1 MAHRWLLRARVCFPR
16 RSTALTRASTRHSA
30 NPEHARANPEHGCAC
45 AISFLSFLRVFRG
58 GPVPL
63 RGYVWGAG
71 SRNLSSLTLSLPI
84 VSGRAALYL
93 CPLFSAV
100 LRHARGHRWG
110 SWRRP
115 HPALAPPE
123 LLAPVQRISLSRG
136 KVTCRCL
143 PHAARRSGPKVVNLL
158 ARPDHDPC
166 LFRVVGGPGP
176 FPPLLYLYPLFLGC
190 SVPLEGGPPH
200 LFSEPLEWYMC
211 RGSQA

>member
-1 MAHRWLLRARVCFPR
+1 LFPPTLHRFDAR
-16 RSTALTRASTRHSA
+16 LTTRHSA

-71 SRNLSSLTLSLPI
+71 SRNLSSLTLPLPI

-115 HPALAPPE
+115 HPALAPPG
-123 LLAPVQRISLSRG
+123 LPAPVQRISLSRG
-136 KVTCRCL
+136 KVTCRRAAPKSMPFFKGGGWARTLSPLTLSL
-143 PHAARRSGPKVVNLL
+143 PFVLGLFCPFRRRTSAFIQRTLNPHGRCVRTSIIDRYRARKP
-158 ARPDHDPC
+158 A
-166 LFRVVGGPGP
+166 
-176 FPPLLYLYPLFLGC
+176 
-190 SVPLEGGPPH
+190 
-200 LFSEPLEWYMC
+200 
-211 RGSQA
+211 